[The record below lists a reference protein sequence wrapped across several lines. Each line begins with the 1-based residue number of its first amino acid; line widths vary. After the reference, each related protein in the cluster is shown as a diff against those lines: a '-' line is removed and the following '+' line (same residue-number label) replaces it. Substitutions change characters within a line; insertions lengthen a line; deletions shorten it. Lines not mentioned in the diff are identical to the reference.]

1 MNRAF
6 GQVRVLGER
15 ASRVALRALA
25 GDGDALLNLFHDVL
39 RDADLFDDLVYGIAV
54 IKLDAEV
61 TRVPFCQ
68 QGTTDYF
75 EKIFIP
81 PIIAV
86 ICAFISHSANFLR
99 LFLCRAAFSGIW
111 ISVHYIVRRHSM
123 RKGFSTSFMRSIF
136 FTTLSLR
143 RIARLT

>member
-39 RDADLFDDLVYGIAV
+39 RDADLFDDPVYGIAV

-61 TRVPFCQ
+61 TRDLPADPIAFRAVFVSYCNNKMCHVPFL
-68 QGTTDYF
+68 
-75 EKIFIP
+75 P
-81 PIIAV
+81 A
-86 ICAFISHSANFLR
+86 
-99 LFLCRAAFSGIW
+99 
-111 ISVHYIVRRHSM
+111 
-123 RKGFSTSFMRSIF
+123 
-136 FTTLSLR
+136 
-143 RIARLT
+143 